1 MYGIPGLTS
10 PKVQSFINSMCS
22 QADTYLEIGCYLGAT
37 ACAALNN
44 NKLDAYFVDT
54 WDEDIRPYRD
64 DIQLP
69 KNDKELFKENIRQ
82 FKGENN
88 VNIFHCDM
96 FDVDLS
102 KIKPI
107 DIFFYDGP
115 HGEDTINKVFQYYY
129 PVLSDTCLVIV
140 DDANFS
146 GVVSGTNSA
155 LEKLNVNIIHSRLL
169 LNYIEDELEW
179 WNGLYILLVNKKIG
193 N

>member
-10 PKVQSFINSMCS
+10 PKVQNFINSMCS

-54 WDEDIRPYRD
+54 WDEDIKPYRD

-69 KNDKELFKENIRQ
+69 KNDKELFKENIRK

-115 HGEDTINKVFQYYY
+115 HGEDTIYKVFQYYY

-140 DDANFS
+140 DDANFL
-146 GVVSGTNSA
+146 GVISSVNNALFNLNFTIIYSRIINNMLEDKNS
-155 LEKLNVNIIHSRLL
+155 
-169 LNYIEDELEW
+169 W
-179 WNGLYILLVNKKIG
+179 WNGLYIIYLKKG
-193 N
+193 S

>member
-1 MYGIPGLTS
+1 
-10 PKVQSFINSMCS
+10 
-22 QADTYLEIGCYLGAT
+22 
-37 ACAALNN
+37 LNN

-54 WDEDIRPYRD
+54 WDEDIKPYRD

-69 KNDKELFKENIRQ
+69 KNDKELFKENIRK

-129 PVLSDTCLVIV
+129 PVLSNTCLVIV

-146 GVVSGTNSA
+146 GVVSSTNTA
-155 LEKLNVNIIHSRLL
+155 LKKLNVNIIHSRLL
-169 LNYIEDELEW
+169 LNNIENELEW
-179 WNGLYILLVNKKIG
+179 WNGLYILLVNKTQ
-193 N
+193 

>member
-10 PKVQSFINSMCS
+10 PKVQNFINSMCS

-54 WDEDIRPYRD
+54 WNEDIKPYRD

-69 KNDKELFKENIRQ
+69 KNNKELFKENIRQ

-179 WNGLYILLVNKKIG
+179 WNGLYILLVNKK
-193 N
+193 

>member
-10 PKVQSFINSMCS
+10 PKVQSFINSMCR

-54 WDEDIRPYRD
+54 WDEDIKPYRD

-88 VNIFHCDM
+88 INIFHCDM
-96 FDVDLS
+96 FNVDLS

-129 PVLSDTCLVIV
+129 SVLSNTCLLII

-146 GVVSGTNSA
+146 GVVAGTNTA

-169 LNYIEDELEW
+169 LNNIENELEW
-179 WNGLYILLVNKKIG
+179 WNGLYILLVNKTQ
-193 N
+193 